1 MSDPLMSPRKQ
12 MAGGTSDGNF
22 GVGKIGHPV
31 PHPDRNMDSGKA
43 MSDSARATGPTMAR
57 GAGMMGSQRN
67 SDHGPHNH
75 PAGKR

>member
-1 MSDPLMSPRKQ
+1 MAEPLMSPRKI
-12 MAGGTSDGNF
+12 MAGEASGGDF

-31 PHPDRNMDSGKA
+31 THPDRRMDTGKA

-57 GAGMMGSQRN
+57 GAGMMGSERN